1 MVFSFFKK
9 QPEKVV
15 PKATVARPRAPL
27 PEMKVPPP
35 QAGEPQ
41 KLEKPLPDL
50 EFSVEKL
57 PPAKPAATAKPK
69 LAQPPVAS
77 APPPGRVPLAMS
89 AEDDFDG
96 EFTASSVMAIDVVH
110 DIDPLQAD
118 VEQVA
123 VLFAN
128 GQDDAAR
135 ALLLSVLQTYSG
147 SEGIRLWR
155 MLFDLLQIQGDRSA
169 FDRYGMEFARS
180 CEVSPPAW
188 RDASGISA
196 GTVSAAK
203 GFTLQ
208 GVLAGDD
215 SDALQKL
222 DESLQQLGDLLVDCS
237 RLVGCDDIAAGRL
250 ADVLI
255 AARRAGKVVTL
266 QGADIFARRLEER
279 LKTGE
284 AVHEAAWRLLL
295 ELLQRLGTQAH
306 FEEKAVDYA
315 ITFELSPPSW
325 ETLPKDV
332 VAKQT
337 ALAAAPKDEVYYL
350 SGDLKGMRFEELLPL
365 LEAGG
370 PAIIDFSAVRRV
382 DFYSAGQLVNR
393 LAPFKAAGQDIVIRS
408 PNHLVA
414 ELMAVVG
421 LNKQARIIVPK
432 S

>member
-15 PKATVARPRAPL
+15 PKATVARPRTPL

-35 QAGEPQ
+35 QAGVPQ
-41 KLEKPLPDL
+41 KLEQPLPDL
-50 EFSVEKL
+50 EFSVEEVPPVKAP
-57 PPAKPAATAKPK
+57 PPAKPAK
-69 LAQPPVAS
+69 PPVS
-77 APPPGRVPLAMS
+77 PSPVPGRTPLAMS

-96 EFTASSVMAIDVVH
+96 EFTTSSVMAIDVVH

-128 GQDDAAR
+128 SQDDAAR
-135 ALLLSVLQTYSG
+135 ALLLSVLKTYSG

-155 MLFDLLQIQGDRSA
+155 MLFDLLQIQGDRAA
-169 FDRYGMEFARS
+169 FDRFGMEFARS
-180 CEVSPPAW
+180 CEMSPPAW
-188 RDASGISA
+188 RDAGGA
-196 GTVSAAK
+196 GAGPASAAK

-215 SDALQKL
+215 SEA
-222 DESLQQLGDLLVDCS
+222 LQQLDASLKQAGDLLVDCS
-237 RLVGCDDIAAGRL
+237 RLVGCDDIAAGLL

-255 AARRAGKVVTL
+255 AARRSGKVVTL

-284 AVHEAAWRLLL
+284 PVHESAWRLLL
-295 ELLQRLGTQAH
+295 ELLQRLDTQAH

-337 ALAAAPKDEVYYL
+337 ALAAVPKDEVYYL
-350 SGDLKGMRFEELLPL
+350 AGELKGLRFDELLPL

-370 PAIIDFSAVRRV
+370 PTVIDFAAVRRV